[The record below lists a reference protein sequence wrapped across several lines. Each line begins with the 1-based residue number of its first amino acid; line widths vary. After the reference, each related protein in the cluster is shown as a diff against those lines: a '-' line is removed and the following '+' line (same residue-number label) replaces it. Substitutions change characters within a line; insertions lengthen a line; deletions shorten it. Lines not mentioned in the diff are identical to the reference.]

1 MPADERG
8 SGKAVFVPF
17 VLEQERVEAILVEQ
31 RPGFARAKLEA
42 ILAAAPHRIPPGCPY
57 FQTCGGCHYQHTDY
71 KHQLE
76 IKAAILQE
84 NLRRIAK
91 LESDQ
96 KLTVHPSPE
105 WSYRNRTRLK
115 IHSTPEFALGYYEFG
130 THKLLPV
137 QQCPISS
144 LLINRT
150 IAALWK
156 LGSAGEIDGAIQ
168 EVELFATA
176 DDTELIMEA
185 YCAPSVNRANAE
197 EWAQKLQSVLPEI
210 SGVAIFQSRHAERVG
225 ARRSAIKPSEPE
237 LLASSVSV
245 SVNYKT
251 TNAQYRVSA
260 GAFFQTNRFLTDEL
274 VQIVT
279 SEKRGSTAL
288 DLYAGVGLFSSVL
301 NREFERVITVESS
314 PTSYADLVYNSP
326 SNVKAVRATT
336 EQYLNN
342 VSGKLQPD
350 LVVVDPPRSGL
361 GEKVVDALVR
371 LNSKHVTYV
380 SCDPA
385 TLSRDLRGLINS
397 GYRIE
402 DAHLIDLFPQ
412 TYHIESVFHLIR

>member
-1 MPADERG
+1 MPADEQGRG
-8 SGKAVFVPF
+8 KTVFVPF
-17 VLEQERVEAILVEQ
+17 VLEHERVEAKLVEQ

-42 ILAAAPHRIPPGCPY
+42 ILEAAPHRIPPGCPY
-57 FQTCGGCHYQHTDY
+57 FQTCGGCHYQHTGY

-96 KLTVHPSPE
+96 KLTIHPSPE
-105 WSYRNRTRLK
+105 WNYRNRARLK
-115 IHSTPEFALGYYEFG
+115 IHSTPQFALGYYEFG
-130 THKLLPV
+130 SHKLLPI

-144 LLINRT
+144 PLINRT

-156 LGSAGEIDGAIQ
+156 LGSAGEIDSAIQ

-176 DDTELIMEA
+176 DDSELMIEA
-185 YCAPSVNRANAE
+185 YCSLSVNTANAE
-197 EWAQKLQSVLPEI
+197 AWAQKLQSALPEV
-210 SGVAIFQSRHAERVG
+210 SCVAIFQSRPQERVD
-225 ARRSAIKPSEPE
+225 ARRSALKPSEPE
-237 LLASSVSV
+237 LVASSGSTTL
-245 SVNYKT
+245 SYKT

-274 VQIVT
+274 VRIVT

-301 NREFERVITVESS
+301 NREFERVIAVESS

-326 SNVKAVRATT
+326 ANVKAIRATT

-350 LVVVDPPRSGL
+350 CVVVDPPRSGL

-385 TLSRDLRGLINS
+385 TLARDLRGLINS

-402 DAHLIDLFPQ
+402 HAHLIDLFPQ